1 MSHKWLALFLV
12 LALGALSS
20 LGCSFG
26 EIYVTDPLLREVALN
41 EQQKHYS
48 SLIRWS
54 AFNKAVQYVQPERRD
69 EFLKVAPP
77 LKEFRFTDYESQP
90 IEIDESGEC
99 TVEVTYYGYRMD
111 SPFEVEVRETQH
123 WKRNGISNVWH
134 VSPVFNGLDEARG
147 RAAAR

>member
-26 EIYVTDPLLREVALN
+26 EIYLTDPLLREAALN
-41 EQQKHYS
+41 EQQKRYS

-54 AFNKAVQYVQPERRD
+54 AFNKAVRYVQPERRD

-99 TVEVTYYGYRMD
+99 TVEVTYNGYRMD

-134 VSPVFNGLDEARG
+134 VSPVFSGLDEARG